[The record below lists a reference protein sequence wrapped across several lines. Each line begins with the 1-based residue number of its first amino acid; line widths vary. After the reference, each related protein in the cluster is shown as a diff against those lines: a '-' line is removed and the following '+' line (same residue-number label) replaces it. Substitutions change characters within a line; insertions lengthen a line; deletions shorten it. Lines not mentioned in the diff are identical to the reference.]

1 MGLNFIIDQHKLML
15 STIINFLIVVYNFL
29 QIKTTKITKFNS
41 HENVLL
47 YGTLKHV
54 TLFLYIKVTTL

>member
-15 STIINFLIVVYNFL
+15 STIIIFLIVVYNFL

-47 YGTLKHV
+47 YGILNTLHY
-54 TLFLYIKVTTL
+54 FCI

>member
-47 YGTLKHV
+47 YGILNTLHY
-54 TLFLYIKVTTL
+54 FCI

>member
-15 STIINFLIVVYNFL
+15 STIIIFLIVVYNFL

-47 YGTLKHV
+47 YGTLKHI
-54 TLFLYIKVTTL
+54 FCI